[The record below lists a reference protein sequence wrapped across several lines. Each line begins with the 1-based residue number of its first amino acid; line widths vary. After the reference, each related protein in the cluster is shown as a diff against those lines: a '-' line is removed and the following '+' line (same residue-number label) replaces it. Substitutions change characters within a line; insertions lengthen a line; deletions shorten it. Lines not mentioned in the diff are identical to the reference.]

1 MSNPRNKPKRRKQGV
16 AVQTLA
22 DEVLVYDLERH
33 RAHCLNQVAAIV
45 WRHSDGKTTVSQLAR
60 VLREELEVPA
70 DTELVRYA
78 VDRLAKAHL
87 LQDGSGV
94 GRYSRREFIA
104 RLKKL
109 GLAASVALP
118 VVTSIVSPTPAHAL
132 SCVQESQCGAAGN
145 CVPCYVGATNQCGT
159 LRCCNG
165 DCLPISAAQNA
176 CGC

>member
-1 MSNPRNKPKRRKQGV
+1 MSNTISKPKRRKHGV

-45 WRHSDGKTTVSQLAR
+45 WRHSDGKTTVPQLAR
-60 VLREELEVPA
+60 VLREELDVPA
-70 DTELVRYA
+70 DAELVRYA
-78 VDRLAKAHL
+78 LDRLAKAHL
-87 LQDGSGV
+87 LEDPSLV
-94 GRYSRREFIA
+94 ARYSRREFIA

-118 VVTSIVSPTPAHAL
+118 VVSSIVSPTPAHAL
-132 SCVQESQCGAAGN
+132 SCIPNTACAGRPNCTPCNNPGGN
-145 CVPCYVGATNQCGT
+145 CAGWM
-159 LRCCNG
+159 CCNG
-165 DCLPISAAQNA
+165 ECVTPGQAIT